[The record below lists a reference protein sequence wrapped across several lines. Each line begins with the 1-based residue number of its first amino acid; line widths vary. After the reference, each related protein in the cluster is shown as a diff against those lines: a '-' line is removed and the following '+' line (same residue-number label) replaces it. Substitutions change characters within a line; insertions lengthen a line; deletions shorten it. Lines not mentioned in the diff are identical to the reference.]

1 MLSLHQHNVSQL
13 QYIQQ
18 LLIHILI
25 KSALIRARIAS
36 TALLIDY
43 LTFIR
48 RFQLLFLVAYL
59 LLELVSRK
67 QNQLL
72 NLSFRLEHVKQ
83 DSLHRHF

>member
-25 KSALIRARIAS
+25 KPTLIRARITS

-43 LTFIR
+43 LTFLR

-67 QNQLL
+67 KNQLL
-72 NLSFRLEHVKQ
+72 NLSLRLKHVKQ

>member
-25 KSALIRARIAS
+25 KPALIRARITSA
-36 TALLIDY
+36 ALLIDY
-43 LTFIR
+43 LTFLR

-67 QNQLL
+67 KNQLL
-72 NLSFRLEHVKQ
+72 NLSLRLKHVKQ